1 MHTRLLR
8 NVYGEYINSGY
19 YKKTGNG
26 NNKAEWVAQIETP
39 GFYEVFVY
47 NARIV
52 WGWRREESNMQYYTV
67 KHDDGEEEV
76 SIETN
81 ENTQDWV
88 SLGSFHFS
96 PGEAKVILSDKGS
109 NPNQVIYA
117 DAVRWVFQN
126 KEK

>member
-1 MHTRLLR
+1 MPPTRWTATVGT
-8 NVYGEYINSGY
+8 NFYGEYINSGY

-67 KHDDGEEEV
+67 KHDDGRKRFL
-76 SIETN
+76 SRPMKIPRI
-81 ENTQDWV
+81 
-88 SLGSFHFS
+88 GFH
-96 PGEAKVILSDKGS
+96 
-109 NPNQVIYA
+109 
-117 DAVRWVFQN
+117 
-126 KEK
+126 